1 MYLICIVLGNINCD
15 LSAILQSE
23 NMCEYT
29 DADDDKLGSIRA
41 DQNMNILHLNK
52 DALMVLLSDLQE
64 KGVVIHAIGL
74 CETFLTKES
83 ADLMHIDNYHA
94 IHDFRQNVKARW
106 PEEVRQSRKM

>member
-74 CETFLTKES
+74 CETWRGTGRIYLFFL
-83 ADLMHIDNYHA
+83 
-94 IHDFRQNVKARW
+94 Q
-106 PEEVRQSRKM
+106 